1 MICYA
6 LVCITLALAVP
17 VDQTKT
23 FPRMLWATV
32 MIMSWPVLLTAF
44 ALSALMSGGFK
55 ENGRRH

>member
-1 MICYA
+1 MICYV
-6 LVCITLALAVP
+6 LICITLALAVP

-23 FPRMLWATV
+23 SSSIILATALIML
-32 MIMSWPVLLTAF
+32 WPVLLVAF